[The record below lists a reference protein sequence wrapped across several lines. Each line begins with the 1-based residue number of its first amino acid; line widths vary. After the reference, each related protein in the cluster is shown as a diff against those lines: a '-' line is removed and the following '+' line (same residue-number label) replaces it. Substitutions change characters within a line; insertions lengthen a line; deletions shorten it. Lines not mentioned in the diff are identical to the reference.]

1 MPLPPLTRII
11 ACATTLALAAT
22 GISVPCA
29 QAQTNSIL
37 PAWPT
42 IRPHGPEDLP
52 TKPKQ
57 KPMKMPDGTVVQ
69 IMGDVLGPWAAH
81 VGIGAGDLGTMT
93 PLNGDEFAMIFG
105 DSFRGKKFG
114 EGDWISPIGVVARM
128 NNGQIEILRPLKGHR
143 DAYGLINYYR
153 KEGDNLTLIP
163 SDVININGTLYM
175 QGMWN
180 RGIGNVLE
188 TQTWKSTD
196 EGKTWKSIGRTPNYY
211 LNGLGQLISWEKG
224 PDGYI
229 YAVMSGFQ
237 REHPVYLARFTED
250 QIGDQPSWELFN
262 PNTGEW
268 GNEAGAIL
276 HGNKIKAGEMNLRY
290 IDNHWVFV
298 MFNEAT
304 LAIEVRI
311 SDTLPQ
317 SWNDVP
323 VATIAK
329 NGYWDFQQTP
339 MNFSQPYGGYIVPGS
354 TIANLDVVI
363 SQWNTNTNERYMST
377 QFNVKGLDTFFGID
391 PEAMRPHDQNDVD
404 VNVTPNPPQ
413 TDDMDAE
420 DNLMSSEGS
429 SKTKAALITVG
440 VLAGLGLIAAV
451 TWPTIREYLPPQLQQ
466 LVG

>member
-1 MPLPPLTRII
+1 MPLSPLKRLV
-11 ACATTLALAAT
+11 ACATTLALTTT
-22 GISVPCA
+22 GLSTPNA
-29 QAQTNSIL
+29 NAQTHSIL
-37 PAWPT
+37 PTWPT
-42 IRPHGPEDLP
+42 IRPHSPEELP
-52 TKPKQ
+52 AKPKQ
-57 KPMKMPDGTVVQ
+57 QPMRTPDGTVVQ
-69 IMGDVLGPWAAH
+69 IMGDILGPWSAH
-81 VGIGAGDLGTMT
+81 IGIGAGDLGTMT
-93 PLNGDEFAMIFG
+93 PLNGDEFAMVFG
-105 DSFRGKKFG
+105 DSFRGRKFG

-128 NNGQIEILRPLKGHR
+128 KNGQIEILRPLNGRR
-143 DAYGLINYYR
+143 DAYGLINYFR
-153 KEGDNLTLIP
+153 EEGDNLTLIP

-180 RGIGNVLE
+180 RGIGNVLD
-188 TQTWKSTD
+188 TQFWKSTD
-196 EGKTWKSIGRTPNYY
+196 EGKTWKSIGRTPNHY

-237 REHPVYLARFTED
+237 REHPVYLARFTEA
-250 QIGDQPSWELFN
+250 QIGDQPSWELFD
-262 PNTGEW
+262 PDTGEW

-276 HGNKIKAGEMNLRY
+276 FGDHVKAGEMNLRY

-311 SDTLPQ
+311 SDRLPQ

-329 NGYWDFQQTP
+329 NGYWDLQQTP

-391 PEAMRPHDQNDVD
+391 PESMRPHDQDNID

-440 VLAGLGLIAAV
+440 VLAGLGLIGAV
-451 TWPTIREYLPPQLQQ
+451 AWPTIRQYLPPQLQQ

>member
-1 MPLPPLTRII
+1 MRT
-11 ACATTLALAAT
+11 
-22 GISVPCA
+22 
-29 QAQTNSIL
+29 
-37 PAWPT
+37 
-42 IRPHGPEDLP
+42 
-52 TKPKQ
+52 
-57 KPMKMPDGTVVQ
+57 PDGTVVQ
-69 IMGDVLGPWAAH
+69 IMGDILGPWSAH
-81 VGIGAGDLGTMT
+81 IGIGAGDLGTMT

-105 DSFRGKKFG
+105 DSFRGRKFG
-114 EGDWISPIGVVARM
+114 EGDWISPVGVVARM
-128 NNGQIEILRPLKGHR
+128 KNGQIEILRPLNGRR
-143 DAYGLINYYR
+143 DAYGLINYFR
-153 KEGDNLTLIP
+153 EEGDNLTLIP

-180 RGIGNVLE
+180 RGIGNVLD
-188 TQTWKSTD
+188 TQFWKSTD
-196 EGKTWKSIGRTPNYY
+196 EGKTWKSIGRTPNHY

-237 REHPVYLARFTED
+237 REHPVYLARFTEA
-250 QIGDQPSWELFN
+250 QIGDQPSWELFD
-262 PNTGEW
+262 PDTGKW

-276 HGNKIKAGEMNLRY
+276 FGDHVKAGEMNLRY

-311 SDTLPQ
+311 SDKLPQ

-329 NGYWDFQQTP
+329 NGYWDLQQTP

-391 PEAMRPHDQNDVD
+391 PESMRPHDQDDID

-440 VLAGLGLIAAV
+440 VLAGLGLIGAV
-451 TWPTIREYLPPQLQQ
+451 AWPTIRQYLPPQLQQ
-466 LVG
+466 IVG

>member
-1 MPLPPLTRII
+1 M
-11 ACATTLALAAT
+11 
-22 GISVPCA
+22 
-29 QAQTNSIL
+29 
-37 PAWPT
+37 
-42 IRPHGPEDLP
+42 
-52 TKPKQ
+52 
-57 KPMKMPDGTVVQ
+57 VQ
-69 IMGDVLGPWAAH
+69 IMGDILGPWSAH
-81 VGIGAGDLGTMT
+81 IGIGAGDLGTMT
-93 PLNGDEFAMIFG
+93 PLNEDEFAMVFG
-105 DSFRGKKFG
+105 DSFRGRKFG

-128 NNGQIEILRPLKGHR
+128 KNGQIEILRPLNGRR
-143 DAYGLINYYR
+143 DAYGLINYFR
-153 KEGDNLTLIP
+153 EEGDNLTLIP

-180 RGIGNVLE
+180 RGIGNVLD
-188 TQTWKSTD
+188 TQFWKSTD
-196 EGKTWKSIGRTPNYY
+196 EGKTWKSIGRTPNHY

-237 REHPVYLARFTED
+237 REHPVYLARFTEA
-250 QIGDQPSWELFN
+250 QIGDQPSWELFD
-262 PNTGEW
+262 PDTGEW

-276 HGNKIKAGEMNLRY
+276 FGDHVKAGEMNLRY

-311 SDTLPQ
+311 SDRLPQ

-329 NGYWDFQQTP
+329 NGYWDLQQTP

-391 PEAMRPHDQNDVD
+391 PESMRPHDQDNID

-440 VLAGLGLIAAV
+440 VLAGLGLIGAV
-451 TWPTIREYLPPQLQQ
+451 AWPTIRQYLPPQLQQ

>member
-1 MPLPPLTRII
+1 MPLSPLKRLV
-11 ACATTLALAAT
+11 ACATTLALTTT
-22 GISVPCA
+22 GLSTPNA
-29 QAQTNSIL
+29 NAQTHSIL
-37 PAWPT
+37 PTWPT
-42 IRPHGPEDLP
+42 IRPHSPEELP
-52 TKPKQ
+52 AKPKQ
-57 KPMKMPDGTVVQ
+57 QPMRTPDGTVVQ
-69 IMGDVLGPWAAH
+69 IMGDILGPWSAH
-81 VGIGAGDLGTMT
+81 IGIGAGDLGTMT
-93 PLNGDEFAMIFG
+93 PLNEDEFAMVFG
-105 DSFRGKKFG
+105 DSFRGRKFG

-128 NNGQIEILRPLKGHR
+128 KNGQIEILRPLNGRR
-143 DAYGLINYYR
+143 DAYGLINYFR
-153 KEGDNLTLIP
+153 EEGDNLTLIP

-180 RGIGNVLE
+180 RGIGNVLD
-188 TQTWKSTD
+188 TQFWKSTD
-196 EGKTWKSIGRTPNYY
+196 EGKTWKSIGRTPNHY

-237 REHPVYLARFTED
+237 REHPVYLARFTEA
-250 QIGDQPSWELFN
+250 QIGDQPSWELFD
-262 PNTGEW
+262 PDTGEW

-276 HGNKIKAGEMNLRY
+276 FGDHVKAGEMNLRY

-311 SDTLPQ
+311 SDRLPQ

-329 NGYWDFQQTP
+329 NGYWDLQQTP

-391 PEAMRPHDQNDVD
+391 PESMRPHDQDNID

-440 VLAGLGLIAAV
+440 VLAGLGLIGAV
-451 TWPTIREYLPPQLQQ
+451 AWPTIRQYLPPQLQQ

>member
-1 MPLPPLTRII
+1 MRT
-11 ACATTLALAAT
+11 
-22 GISVPCA
+22 
-29 QAQTNSIL
+29 
-37 PAWPT
+37 
-42 IRPHGPEDLP
+42 
-52 TKPKQ
+52 
-57 KPMKMPDGTVVQ
+57 PDGTVVQ
-69 IMGDVLGPWAAH
+69 IMGDILGPWSAH
-81 VGIGAGDLGTMT
+81 IGIGAGDLGTMT
-93 PLNGDEFAMIFG
+93 PLNGDEFAMVFG
-105 DSFRGKKFG
+105 DSFRGRKFG

-128 NNGQIEILRPLKGHR
+128 KNGQIEILRPLNGRR
-143 DAYGLINYYR
+143 DAYGLINYFR
-153 KEGDNLTLIP
+153 EEGDNLTLIP

-180 RGIGNVLE
+180 RGIGNVLD
-188 TQTWKSTD
+188 TQFWKSTD
-196 EGKTWKSIGRTPNYY
+196 EGKTWKSIGRTPNHY

-237 REHPVYLARFTED
+237 REHPVYLARFTEA
-250 QIGDQPSWELFN
+250 QIGDQPSWELFD
-262 PNTGEW
+262 PDTGEW

-276 HGNKIKAGEMNLRY
+276 FGDHVKAGEMNLRY

-311 SDTLPQ
+311 SDRLPQ

-329 NGYWDFQQTP
+329 NGYWDLQQTP

-391 PEAMRPHDQNDVD
+391 PESMRPHDQDNID

-440 VLAGLGLIAAV
+440 VLAGLGLIGAV
-451 TWPTIREYLPPQLQQ
+451 AWPTIRQYLPPQLQQ